1 MLSQTSRA
9 EIAAHIQKYPPDRKR
24 SAILPALHIAQRQYG
39 YITDEAV
46 REVADL
52 LDLEPTEV
60 RSVAGFYSL
69 FYKEKIGKHI
79 IHFCNDLPCA
89 LRGAEQF
96 MLKVCQ
102 QLGIEPHGTTADG
115 EFTLEPAMCLAAC
128 DKAPMMQIDLD
139 YFENLTEA
147 KVAEILASIRNGALQ
162 LDMAAV
168 VKSEL

>member
-1 MLSQTSRA
+1 MLSQASRA
-9 EIAAHIQKYPPDRKR
+9 EIDAHLKKYPPERKR

-39 YITDEAV
+39 YITHEAV
-46 REVADL
+46 HEVAEI
-52 LDLEPTEV
+52 LELTPTEV

-89 LRGAEQF
+89 LRGADEF
-96 MLKVCQ
+96 MLKVCKK
-102 QLGIEPHGTTADG
+102 LGIEPGGTTADG

-139 YFENLTEA
+139 YFENLTEE
-147 KVAEILASIRNGALQ
+147 KVDKILASIRNGILQ
-162 LDMAAV
+162 IDSAAV
-168 VKSEL
+168 IKSEL

>member
-1 MLSQTSRA
+1 MLSQASRA
-9 EIAAHIQKYPPDRKR
+9 EIAAHIQKYPPDHKR

-39 YITDEAV
+39 YMTDEAV
-46 REVADL
+46 REVANM

-89 LRGAEQF
+89 LRGADEF
-96 MLKVCQ
+96 MLKVCKK
-102 QLGIEPHGTTADG
+102 LGIELHGTTADG

-147 KVAEILASIRNGALQ
+147 KVDAILASIRNGTLKI
-162 LDMAAV
+162 DPAAV
-168 VKSEL
+168 IKSEL